1 MRSTEERMS
10 FYSGNIDDLTFYPEQ
25 ANTQSLDANAR
36 PQVSSRS
43 VSRETAA
50 PSTTLSYLASG
61 WR

>member
-1 MRSTEERMS
+1 MS